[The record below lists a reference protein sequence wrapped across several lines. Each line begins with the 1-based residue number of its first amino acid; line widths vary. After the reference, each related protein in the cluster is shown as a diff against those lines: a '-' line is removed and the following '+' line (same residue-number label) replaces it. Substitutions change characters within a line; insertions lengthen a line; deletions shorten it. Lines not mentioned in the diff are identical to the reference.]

1 MMMKNY
7 DESADIN
14 LNANFPYIRNHPY
27 RILTIDGSGSGKSNV
42 LLNSIKLQRRD
53 IAKTYLYV
61 KDPFKSKYQLS
72 MIEKK
77 QEKKN

>member
-1 MMMKNY
+1 MIVKNY

-14 LNANFPYIRNHPY
+14 LNTNFPYIRNHPY
-27 RILTIDGSGSGKSNV
+27 RILTFGGSGSGKNNV

-53 IAKTYLYV
+53 IDKTYLYV

-72 MIEKK
+72 MVEKK
-77 QEKKN
+77 

>member
-1 MMMKNY
+1 MKNY

-14 LNANFPYIRNHPY
+14 LNANFPDICNHPY
-27 RILTIDGSGSGKSNV
+27 RILTIGGSGSGKSNV
-42 LLNSIKLQRRD
+42 LLNSKKLQRRD

-61 KDPFKSKYQLS
+61 KDLFKSKYQLS
-72 MIEKK
+72 MVEKK

>member
-14 LNANFPYIRNHPY
+14 LNTNFPYICNHPY
-27 RILTIDGSGSGKSNV
+27 RILTIGGSGSGKSNV
-42 LLNSIKLQRRD
+42 LLNSKKLQRRD

-72 MIEKK
+72 MVEKK